1 MTTSKRLRIAS
12 ALLVLVAS
20 LGVFVALSPA
30 QTPAPKRPAPK
41 LPAAAQ
47 QNVAAEYQAGISQ
60 LRVAK
65 AYLQKA
71 GDKWGGYRIKGIA
84 TMDQTFR
91 TLGVSAES
99 TPNEMQSGDIDEP
112 GMMNNGISSLQT
124 ARAKFEKAAN
134 DWGGRKQKAI
144 ALIDQVLMDLQTGI
158 DWAKEHKTY

>member
-1 MTTSKRLRIAS
+1 
-12 ALLVLVAS
+12 VLVAS

-71 GDKWGGYRIKGIA
+71 GDIA
-84 TMDQTFR
+84 
-91 TLGVSAES
+91 
-99 TPNEMQSGDIDEP
+99 EP

-124 ARAKFEKAAN
+124 ARAEFEKAAN

-144 ALIDQVLMDLQTGI
+144 ALIDQVLKDLQTGI